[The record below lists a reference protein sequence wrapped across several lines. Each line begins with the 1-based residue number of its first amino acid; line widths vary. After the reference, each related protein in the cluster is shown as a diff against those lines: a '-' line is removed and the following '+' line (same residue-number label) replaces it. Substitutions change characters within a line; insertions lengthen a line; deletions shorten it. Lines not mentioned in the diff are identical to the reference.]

1 MVTLAKMRK
10 CSSLFKCAEML
21 QMFNVRQKL
30 WSCWSH
36 ECCAE
41 ELMDGGSV
49 RGDTFSTAQLWCTE
63 SIHTTSTL
71 SGNTVI
77 QNASNSAVGQAVI
90 QIAAALG
97 LKTIN
102 IIRDRENC
110 DQLMQELQ
118 SLGADYVVTEE
129 EVMSSGLHQ
138 LFEEVPKP
146 KLGLNCVGGLSGG
159 LVLSNLDYGGTM
171 VTYGGMAKRPLQI
184 PAKSFIFH
192 NVTLK
197 GFWLTQWKRQ
207 HRTDK
212 AKLTAMLDAVCELM
226 RAGRLSA
233 PNCVHTPFHQFTHA
247 LQATT
252 QTHSRKHVL
261 IM

>member
-1 MVTLAKMRK
+1 MSASACTWRTGAVCEEDELISVPKDISLLGAATIFVNPCTAYRMLHDFQTLTPG
-10 CSSLFKCAEML
+10 C
-21 QMFNVRQKL
+21 
-30 WSCWSH
+30 
-36 ECCAE
+36 
-41 ELMDGGSV
+41 
-49 RGDTFSTAQLWCTE
+49 
-63 SIHTTSTL
+63 
-71 SGNTVI
+71 TVI

-102 IIRDRENC
+102 IIRDRPNC
-110 DQLMQELQ
+110 AELIDELQ

-129 EVMSSGLHQ
+129 EVMSTGLHRV
-138 LFEEVPKP
+138 FEEVPKP

-159 LVLSNLDYGGTM
+159 IVFSNLDYGGTM

-197 GFWLTQWKRQ
+197 GFWLTQWKRK
-207 HRTDK
+207 HKEDK
-212 AKLTAMLDAVCELM
+212 AQLKAMLNAVCDLM
-226 RAGRLSA
+226 RGGQLSA
-233 PNCVHTPFHQFTHA
+233 PHCVQTPFHQYTHA
-247 LQATT
+247 LQATV
-252 QTHSRKHVL
+252 QSHSRKHVL